1 MIFLHKNK
9 ISHSQLELVVVNAD
23 IYTKN
28 KLDRGELNNIGDLDE
43 SIVHKIL
50 VSVKRNG
57 LFRTSRKTT
66 VIDVNIFSRSF
77 SQRHRLPS
85 KIKLIR
91 KILMICGGN

>member
-66 VIDVNIFSRSF
+66 VIDVNIFSRPF
-77 SQRHRLPS
+77 SQRHRLSS